1 MERIRAAIQKARETR
16 EGHPADAYTR
26 AQTPLDNRPAL
37 MPGGQGVWDELEV
50 FRPRLD
56 LMAQNRIVTFDQKD
70 NAHVPFDMMRTR
82 VLSACRKNN
91 WTVVGIT
98 SPTASCGKTVTAI
111 NLAFSFA
118 RQKDARTILIDAD
131 LRRPMVAENL
141 GITATHSMGRFLS
154 GGERIEDHFLAYGET
169 LAIGTN
175 NRRSLH
181 AAEILQDAKAEGAMK
196 LLKDTLKP
204 TVVIVDMPPMMATDD
219 VVAFMPSLDA
229 MLLVVAAGQSRMK
242 DVDDC
247 ERELSE
253 RTNVMGVVLNKCRYV
268 PENYYYKYD

>member
-16 EGHPADAYTR
+16 TGQPAPPPGRVRGQLQQDIPP
-26 AQTPLDNRPAL
+26 QT
-37 MPGGQGVWDELEV
+37 GGGVWDELEV

-56 LMAQNRIVTFDQKD
+56 LMAKNRIVTFDQKD

-82 VLSACRKNN
+82 VLSACRKNG
-91 WTVVGIT
+91 WAVVGIT
-98 SPTASCGKTVTAI
+98 SPTPSCGKTVTSI

-131 LRRPMVAENL
+131 LRRPMVAEDL
-141 GITATHSMGRFLS
+141 GVTATHSMGRFLS
-154 GGERIEDHFLAYGET
+154 GGERIEDHFLSYGET

-175 NRRSLH
+175 HRRSLH
-181 AAEILQDAKAEGAMK
+181 AAEILQDSKATEAMAM
-196 LLKDTLKP
+196 LRDTLKP

-219 VVAFMPSLDA
+219 VMAFIPNLDA
-229 MLLVVAAGQSRMK
+229 ILLVAAAGQSKMR

-268 PENYYYKYD
+268 PDNYYYKYD

>member
-16 EGHPADAYTR
+16 EGHPVAPNAEPTAYRPPAPDGRTPDA
-26 AQTPLDNRPAL
+26 A
-37 MPGGQGVWDELEV
+37 WDALEV

-56 LMAQNRIVTFDQKD
+56 LMAKNRIVTFDQKD

-82 VLSACRKNN
+82 VLSACRKNG

-98 SPTASCGKTVTAI
+98 SPSASCGKTTTAI

-131 LRRPMVAENL
+131 LRRPMVAEDL
-141 GITATHSMGRFLS
+141 GVSATHSMGRFLS
-154 GGERIEDHFLAYGET
+154 GGERIEDHFLAYGDT

-181 AAEILQDAKAEGAMK
+181 AAEILQDTKAVEAMK
-196 LLKDTLKP
+196 LLRSTLKP
-204 TVVIVDMPPMMATDD
+204 TVIIVDMPPMMATDD
-219 VVAFMPSLDA
+219 VMAFMPNIDA
-229 MLLVVAAGQSRMK
+229 MLLVVAAEQSKMK
-242 DVDDC
+242 DIDDC

-268 PENYYYKYD
+268 PDNYYYKYD